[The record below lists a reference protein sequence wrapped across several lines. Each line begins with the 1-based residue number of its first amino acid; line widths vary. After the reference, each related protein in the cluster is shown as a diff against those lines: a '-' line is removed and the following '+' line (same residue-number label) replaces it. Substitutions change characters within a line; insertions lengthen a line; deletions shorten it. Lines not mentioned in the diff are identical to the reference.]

1 MLQKMAS
8 ASDHSTPVDR
18 GHYLFCQTR
27 QFLLRSEL
35 AAASTHA
42 ELGLKTTMNFGLYSA
57 LGVTYLV
64 AAQAMHSIG
73 KHREA
78 WNHLYDAFRLAERFR
93 SKIWEYSGL
102 MIEAHFHFEQGDE
115 ASGLTS
121 LRKALVIG
129 KERGYLNT
137 YVDQPAV
144 TARLCMKALEEGI
157 EVPYVQEII
166 RKRKLIPEKP
176 PLHLE
181 NWPWALKICALGR
194 FELFKDGQPVQF
206 HRKVQKKP
214 LLILK
219 AMIALGGK
227 DIDEEQLTDILWPEA
242 DGDQAYSAFTTT
254 LSRLRQLMGEKVI
267 EVHTGRVTINP
278 RYCWVDVW
286 AFEHLIDKAEGLWRG
301 GHSGDRRTEVL
312 QLMGKAVDLYRG
324 HLLADEGSEP
334 FWVLPLQERLRNR
347 FLLLIEKLGHSL
359 EQTNQWEKAIAHYQK
374 ALEVDNLAEEFYWR
388 LMVCYQSLGE
398 TVKAIQVYR
407 RLKNVLSSVLGIEPS
422 PKTEALYRTL
432 TEHVKVHK

>member
-1 MLQKMAS
+1 MYGS
-8 ASDHSTPVDR
+8 
-18 GHYLFCQTR
+18 
-27 QFLLRSEL
+27 
-35 AAASTHA
+35 
-42 ELGLKTTMNFGLYSA
+42 
-57 LGVTYLV
+57 
-64 AAQAMHSIG
+64 G
-73 KHREA
+73 KQPEA
-78 WNHLYDAFRLAERFR
+78 WGHLHEAFHITKKVK
-93 SKIWEYSGL
+93 SKIFEYYGL

-121 LRKALVIG
+121 LRKALAIG

-137 YVDQPAV
+137 YIDQPAV

-166 RKRKLIPEKP
+166 RKRRLIPEKP

-181 NWPWALKICALGR
+181 NWPWPLKICALRR

-214 LLILK
+214 LLMLK

-227 DIDEEQLTDILWPEA
+227 DIDEEQLTDVLWPEA

-312 QLMGKAVDLYRG
+312 QLMEKAVDLYRG

-407 RLKNVLSSVLGIEPS
+407 RLKNVLSYVLGIEPS
-422 PKTEALYRTL
+422 PKNEALYRAL
-432 TEHVKVHK
+432 TDHVKVHK